1 MGSRYI
7 VGKGHI
13 LVLPLSQTKDPLNQA
28 RSLMK
33 MPVDPCLGGKD
44 EDLAEPPQ
52 VKRAKTGQ
60 FVQDTMLDQPL
71 RMVPSQAVHCSRI
84 LHSNFSLVVEAID
97 ILLSPKP

>member
-1 MGSRYI
+1 
-7 VGKGHI
+7 
-13 LVLPLSQTKDPLNQA
+13 
-28 RSLMK
+28 MK